1 MQSKSVTFPEL
12 LRMAANC
19 AEICLSDKKCTVK
32 FGGRGVESIGDDK
45 FIVNLAGAVLVKLF
59 SRPTNKSVE
68 THAGPGWQAS
78 LHEMSS
84 GNLAGALDYAFGTSS
99 EAAPSDV
106 VFEITSLYRKIG
118 SGTRSTTQKISWVKR
133 TASTLEKLED
143 WPCSSE
149 SVDFSGGTS
158 GLRARASVTSRPFS
172 KVCEKIEALIGG
184 KNLKTTISGR
194 GKIDFYGV
202 RPALKRIQ
210 QITRELSEV
219 TSEDLSRDDAEKT
232 LLVLDSIFSTLTS
245 MKEWDLPNENAA
257 SERVSHM
264 QAVEY
269 LERDLGRAVQG
280 WFPMWSSRR
289 LERKRADAQ
298 ETEER
303 AKQAQAEA
311 SGEATNEIAEA
322 YEAQGERAKNSRY
335 LWTLLSIGA
344 AAGILLVAFTLMNG
358 GGNEQAQV
366 WSVQR
371 LDSIITRFLSASV
384 LGGVAFWAGRIA
396 TMRLREESGHLHK
409 ALVARTLKGMKEGAD
424 TDDARAQIDL
434 IGNSSLLQWGDHGQ
448 QNPAGPVTGNPG
460 SHLNTVISNVT
471 DPDKG

>member
-1 MQSKSVTFPEL
+1 MQSNSVTFPEL

-45 FIVNLAGAVLVKLF
+45 YIVNLAGAVLVKLF
-59 SRPTNKSVE
+59 SHPTNKSVE
-68 THAGPGWQAS
+68 THARPGWQAS

-84 GNLAGALDYAFGTSS
+84 GNLARALDYAFGTSS
-99 EAAPSDV
+99 DAAPSDD
-106 VFEITSLYRKIG
+106 VFELTSLYRKIG

-133 TASTLEKLED
+133 TASTLENLKD

-149 SVDFSGGTS
+149 SVDFSGGNS
-158 GLRARASVTSRPFS
+158 GSGARVTVTSRPFA

-184 KNLKTTISGR
+184 KNLETTISGR
-194 GKIDFYGV
+194 EKIDFYGV

-219 TSEDLSRDDAEKT
+219 TSGDLSRDDAEKT
-232 LLVLDSIFSTLTS
+232 LLVLDSILSTLTS
-245 MKEWDLPNENAA
+245 MKEWDLPNENSA

-335 LWTLLSIGA
+335 LWTLLSFGA

-384 LGGVAFWAGRIA
+384 LGGLAFWAGRIA
-396 TMRLREESGHLHK
+396 TMRLREESEHLHK

-424 TDDARAQIDL
+424 TDDARAQIPL
-434 IGNSSLLQWGDHGQ
+434 CQHR
-448 QNPAGPVTGNPG
+448 
-460 SHLNTVISNVT
+460 
-471 DPDKG
+471 